1 MEASPEY
8 SCGSKSGVLKGK
20 NVQRRELSSGLWV
33 SPVLF
38 EVSSVRKCSKVPQ
51 KCRLCDKLQVRSGT
65 TEQKVF
71 EVKGCATD
79 RGGLCS
85 LVVLGKCSKMGAF
98 PALWWLFG
106 TEVAGKCLKAP
117 EKCRI

>member
-1 MEASPEY
+1 M
-8 SCGSKSGVLKGK
+8 
-20 NVQRRELSSGLWV
+20 
-33 SPVLF
+33 
-38 EVSSVRKCSKVPQ
+38 
-51 KCRLCDKLQVRSGT
+51 QVRSGT

-98 PALWWLFG
+98 PALWWLF
-106 TEVAGKCLKAP
+106 EVFESTRKVQNVRRGCMKKTVPSYTKVFEDVGCATKCGVM
-117 EKCRI
+117 

>member
-1 MEASPEY
+1 M
-8 SCGSKSGVLKGK
+8 
-20 NVQRRELSSGLWV
+20 
-33 SPVLF
+33 
-38 EVSSVRKCSKVPQ
+38 
-51 KCRLCDKLQVRSGT
+51 QVRSGT

-106 TEVAGKCLKAP
+106 KHPKSAEYETGLH
-117 EKCRI
+117 EKDSTIIHKSVRGCRMYNEMWRDVVSESV

>member
-1 MEASPEY
+1 MFNSTR
-8 SCGSKSGVLKGK
+8 
-20 NVQRRELSSGLWV
+20 NVQYVRQAATGSG
-33 SPVLF
+33 
-38 EVSSVRKCSKVPQ
+38 
-51 KCRLCDKLQVRSGT
+51 D

-71 EVKGCATD
+71 EVNGCATD

>member
-1 MEASPEY
+1 M
-8 SCGSKSGVLKGK
+8 
-20 NVQRRELSSGLWV
+20 
-33 SPVLF
+33 
-38 EVSSVRKCSKVPQ
+38 
-51 KCRLCDKLQVRSGT
+51 
-65 TEQKVF
+65 EQKVF

-106 TEVAGKCLKAP
+106 TEVAWKCLKAP
-117 EKCRI
+117 EKCRM

>member
-1 MEASPEY
+1 M
-8 SCGSKSGVLKGK
+8 
-20 NVQRRELSSGLWV
+20 
-33 SPVLF
+33 
-38 EVSSVRKCSKVPQ
+38 
-51 KCRLCDKLQVRSGT
+51 
-65 TEQKVF
+65 F

>member
-1 MEASPEY
+1 M
-8 SCGSKSGVLKGK
+8 
-20 NVQRRELSSGLWV
+20 
-33 SPVLF
+33 F
-38 EVSSVRKCSKVPQ
+38 EVNGCATDRGGLCSLVVLGKCSKMGAFPA
-51 KCRLCDKLQVRSGT
+51 LWWLFG
-65 TEQKVF
+65 
-71 EVKGCATD
+71 GCATD

>member
-1 MEASPEY
+1 MFTA
-8 SCGSKSGVLKGK
+8 K
-20 NVQRRELSSGLWV
+20 ELNTI
-33 SPVLF
+33 
-38 EVSSVRKCSKVPQ
+38 
-51 KCRLCDKLQVRSGT
+51 D
-65 TEQKVF
+65 
-71 EVKGCATD
+71 
-79 RGGLCS
+79 S